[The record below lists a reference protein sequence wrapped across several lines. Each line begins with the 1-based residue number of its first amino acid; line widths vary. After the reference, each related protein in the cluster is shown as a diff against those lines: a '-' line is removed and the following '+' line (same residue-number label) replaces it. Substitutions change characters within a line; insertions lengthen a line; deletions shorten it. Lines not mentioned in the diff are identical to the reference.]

1 MSRSH
6 LPPELER
13 PVRIA
18 TRGSPLALA
27 QAHYVRDALS
37 QFAPLATFELKII
50 KTSGDKLQSASMA
63 NPKGSLPKG
72 LFTKEIEEALLNEEA
87 DIAVHSL
94 KDLPTEL
101 PNGLSLSCVP
111 VREDALDVLVVKSK
125 DARLP
130 TIRSLATSSVRRAAQ
145 AKALAPDLTI
155 EEIRGNVGTRLRKL
169 SENAE
174 LDATM
179 LAAAGLSRL
188 GYRMGFD
195 GSLSGPDAPDG
206 LFAVTLDEESMT
218 PAPGQGALGLET
230 RESDALIPFLR
241 DALNDAATERE
252 TQAERA
258 FLKELGGGC
267 QTPVAALARV
277 DGDSMVFHAV
287 SFLSE
292 TPSRGRFTG
301 SAKEPVAFG
310 QSMARLLKSS

>member
-6 LPPELER
+6 LPRELER

-27 QAHYVRDALS
+27 QAHYVRDTLAA
-37 QFAPLATFELKII
+37 FAPLATFELKVI
-50 KTSGDKLQSASMA
+50 KTSGDKLQTASMA

-72 LFTKEIEEALLNEEA
+72 LFTKEIEEALLEQEA

-101 PNGLSLSCVP
+101 PEGLQLSCVP
-111 VREDALDVLVVKSK
+111 PREDPLDVLVAKVD
-125 DARLP
+125 DARLESV
-130 TIRSLATSSVRRAAQ
+130 RRLATSSVRRGAQ
-145 AKALAPDLTI
+145 AKALAPDLEI

-169 SENAE
+169 AEGEE

-188 GYRMGFD
+188 GYVIEKD
-195 GSLSGPDAPDG
+195 GSLTGPEAPEG
-206 LFAVTLDEESMT
+206 LYAFLLDEEFIT
-218 PAPGQGALGLET
+218 PAPGQGALGIET
-230 RESDALIPFLR
+230 RIGDPLIPFLR
-241 DALNDAATERE
+241 EALNDPMTERA

-277 DGDSMVFHAV
+277 EGESMVFNAV
-287 SFLSE
+287 SFLGE

-301 SAKEPVAFG
+301 SAKDAVAFG